1 MGPVDAGADGS
12 PATLSCSQV
21 RPGAAPAPR
30 CQEFLVASWGVA
42 WSLGLVWDTEGPE
55 GCCHLEIKALVVDST
70 PQSGPEEELEVPKL
84 GLG

>member
-1 MGPVDAGADGS
+1 M
-12 PATLSCSQV
+12 
-21 RPGAAPAPR
+21 
-30 CQEFLVASWGVA
+30 
-42 WSLGLVWDTEGPE
+42 GLVWDTEGPE